1 MNTQQV
7 DAAVKWLVNH
17 GQEVTATTPTG
28 VCVVDVSTR
37 LEPTSNAYQISVIDV
52 WLPAR
57 LGALRDFMNY

>member
-1 MNTQQV
+1 MSTQHVQ
-7 DAAVKWLVNH
+7 AAVNWLLNH
-17 GQEVTATTPTG
+17 GQEVTATTETG

-37 LEPTSNAYQISVIDV
+37 LDPASNAYEVEVINV